1 MKNKDYELKPVEGLS
16 LKPFYLKSPKMN
28 VRVYVVSG
36 IMLLILSIV
45 YPYLFAAVPFYF
57 YYIYKKIKYYKSEPS
72 MLLHEAIDKYL
83 LDELD
88 DSLNLLNRLSDIEPD
103 NIKCNTLRAL
113 IYYSQEYYEKA
124 AEMLEKVPRK
134 IIGNDL
140 DLMLKLADS
149 YLKIQEKDKAV
160 NVYTS
165 ILKIYPN
172 SEFIKDI
179 LKNVK

>member
-1 MKNKDYELKPVEGLS
+1 MKNEDYDLKPVEGLS

-28 VRVYVVSG
+28 IRVFVVSG
-36 IMLLILSIV
+36 VMLLILAIV
-45 YPYLFAAVPFYF
+45 YPYLFVAVPFYF

-88 DSLNLLNRLSDIEPD
+88 DSLNLLNKLSDLEPD

-124 AEMLEKVPRK
+124 AEMLEKVPEK
-134 IIGNDL
+134 MIKNDL

-149 YLKIQEKDKAV
+149 YLKSQKIDKAV
-160 NVYTS
+160 KVYED
-165 ILKIYPN
+165 ILRIYPN
-172 SEFIKDI
+172 SEFIRSI
-179 LKNVK
+179 LDNIK